1 MTNVRDMYQCQG
13 HVPMFFLNPVV
24 FMSETIHDSGDVG
37 VPQSVTDPGFSIRR
51 GTDPLGIYTTLYLF
65 ISSFKAIRYKMFE
78 VRRVLLLAANAPAL

>member
-51 GTDPLGIYTTLYLF
+51 GTDPLGIYTTSIF
-65 ISSFKAIRYKMFE
+65 VHFKFQSYKIQN
-78 VRRVLLLAANAPAL
+78 V